1 MKTKLLILSVL
12 MMLSLTS
19 FAKKNIAVKDTS
31 GYENNTPAMTLE
43 QKKARLTENRLR
55 IEEIRNMDKSNLSKV
70 QRGELRAELK
80 ALKKEDRAIDDG
92 TGGANIVWA
101 VFGAFIVALIVYEVA
116 KS

>member
-1 MKTKLLILSVL
+1 MT
-12 MMLSLTS
+12 LSLTS
-19 FAKKNIAVKDTS
+19 FAKKTITTKDTS
-31 GYENNTPAMTLE
+31 GYDNSSPVMTLE
-43 QKKARLTENRLR
+43 QKKARLAENHLR
-55 IEEIRNMDKSNLSKV
+55 IEQIRNMDKSRLSKDE
-70 QRGELRAELK
+70 RSELHAELK